1 MSTTREAQ
9 AIAAAL
15 QSAQVTPAAETR
27 GRKPLA
33 LQVPAEPA
41 FDDEKIDS
49 ATHAMR
55 EQAVAQREQEDIQL
69 AQAAQAV
76 GGALMARLHKSFSH
90 AAEVNMFNQVRDL
103 PLAVLRRIPLPEIA
117 ATAASFGSP
126 TEGDAEKTAAT
137 AANLDDFCRRVFGR
151 TATVLREE
159 AQNLHILGDQAYEVA
174 AQLRI
179 GRNALRLT
187 RALPPEKL
195 EVVRTAIAGGSTRAE
210 VLSVIEDLAEKVQQ
224 AEAAVA
230 ESRAEHEATQALAD
244 KKQARIDQLERAQER
259 IAKLPPDEELA
270 RLQQEAT
277 THLLAAQG
285 AIRGQ
290 LRAALIALQNHQ
302 EDNSTFMAGM
312 VGQLMADL
320 TLLRDE
326 FNLPSLADGAQPEWQ
341 RWATAQGAGAAQAN

>member
-1 MSTTREAQ
+1 MARPPKTIEVQDVDDKTIDQEKFADAMTLMRADEAAQ
-9 AIAAAL
+9 A
-15 QSAQVTPAAETR
+15 
-27 GRKPLA
+27 LA
-33 LQVPAEPA
+33 LSQ
-41 FDDEKIDS
+41 
-49 ATHAMR
+49 R
-55 EQAVAQREQEDIQL
+55 ETTVRAVAQQLGYQLPADATDPDLIQRDI
-69 AQAAQAV
+69 AANMRRSVEACLEV
-76 GGALMARLHKSFSH
+76 GRGLRVLKEACEHGSFIARL
-90 AAEVNMFNQVRDL
+90 D
-103 PLAVLRRIPLPEIA
+103 VLGIEERVARRFMQSAIKFTKRATSPVL
-117 ATAASFGSP
+117 TAAGSQSKLF
-126 TEGDAEKTAAT
+126 EMLV
-137 AANLDDFCRRVFGR
+137 LDDEQIEELELTGQTGELSLDDV
-151 TATVLREE
+151 ATMSVKELRAALRE
-159 AQNLHILGDQAYEVA
+159 
-174 AQLRI
+174 
-179 GRNALRLT
+179 
-187 RALPPEKL
+187 
-195 EVVRTAIAGGSTRAE
+195 TRAE
-210 VLSVIEDLAEKVQQ
+210 HDATK
-224 AEAAVA
+224 AVM
-230 ESRAEHEATQALAD
+230 S